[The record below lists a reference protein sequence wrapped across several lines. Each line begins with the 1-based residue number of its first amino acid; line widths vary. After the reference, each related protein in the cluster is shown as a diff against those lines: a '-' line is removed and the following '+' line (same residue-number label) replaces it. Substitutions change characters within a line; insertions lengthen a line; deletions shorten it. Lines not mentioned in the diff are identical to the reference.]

1 MRQRLGRLLLAA
13 ALVLAQ
19 YGVNAHALSHLD
31 EALYGDG
38 FDHAA
43 EICVAFDA
51 VSGGAAPS
59 SELAIGG
66 VPAPDGVVALAPS
79 DPLLPPLAL
88 TRFAS
93 RAPPAIS

>member
-1 MRQRLGRLLLAA
+1 MWQRLGRFVLAA

-43 EICVAFDA
+43 ELCLAFDA
-51 VSGGAAPS
+51 ASCGAAPS
-59 SELAIGG
+59 SGLALGAP
-66 VPAPDGVVALAPS
+66 PAPGGLVALAPS

-93 RAPPAIS
+93 RAPPFAS